1 MYGWAQE
8 FVDKRV
14 LRKLSRKMG
23 FTHDGLVV
31 SNMPEEQW
39 EKLAPGSAAVGPN
52 DDNEDAEEDDAEAD
66 NTDDEEEEA
75 EEEEEEDSAE
85 EEGEGEEE
93 DASEE
98 EEGEALG
105 QVRAREPHPGMRTTS
120 QSLFRLIFVTASDR
134 DFRFPDRDFMVYLFG
149 FISGW

>member
-1 MYGWAQE
+1 M
-8 FVDKRV
+8 DKRV

-23 FTHDGLVV
+23 FTHDGFVV
-31 SNMPEEQW
+31 SNMPEVQW

-85 EEGEGEEE
+85 EEGDEE

-98 EEGEALG
+98 EEGEAPG

-149 FISGW
+149 FISGG

>member
-14 LRKLSRKMG
+14 LRKLFRKTG
-23 FTHDGLVV
+23 FTHDGFVV
-31 SNMPEEQW
+31 SNMPEVQW

-66 NTDDEEEEA
+66 NTDDEEEAEE

-85 EEGEGEEE
+85 EEGEEE

-98 EEGEALG
+98 EEGEAPG

-134 DFRFPDRDFMVYLFG
+134 DFRFPDRDFMVY
-149 FISGW
+149 FISGG

>member
-14 LRKLSRKMG
+14 LRKLFRKMG

-31 SNMPEEQW
+31 SNMPEVQW

-66 NTDDEEEEA
+66 NTDDEEEAE

-85 EEGEGEEE
+85 EEGEEE

-98 EEGEALG
+98 EEGEAPG

-149 FISGW
+149 FISGG